1 MGFMAFWAVCGFK
14 ILNPTYFGWL
24 AANDD
29 PFQHLIGWLFFK
41 DSPWS
46 FPLGLNPNFGLSI
59 SSSIVYSDSI
69 PLFAFLFKP
78 FAKLLPSSFQYLGI
92 WTLLCF
98 ILQAVFSWKLLN
110 IASKSIL
117 VNTLVLPLFI
127 FSPIMM
133 NRIGMHSA
141 LAGHFLI
148 LAGLYLNLRVSQ
160 HHRSLL
166 WPLLIAICALTH
178 FYLLALVLG
187 LWMASLLDTDQH
199 HQASKKELISEVGVV
214 LVVLFITMWQ
224 AGYFSVGLSSVSGG
238 GYGIWA
244 MNLLSFF
251 NAKGWS
257 YLLPVIPGV
266 ESVLDNFQ
274 YPGIGVL
281 LVLIFALFKPKTLRA
296 LLIQLAKTKLWFLIL
311 IIAFAIFS
319 VSNYVGIGP
328 IRLHFE
334 LPKFLLAIGNTFRSS
349 DRFFWPAAYL
359 LTLVGVAVVIK
370 GYSKSAVIIIF
381 LSASLLQIVDTNAG
395 WGKLNERLN
404 KEMPLAE
411 RQKLK
416 SNFWEMASK
425 NYKKTILA
433 PVGTPS
439 INWRVFSLFSAEHQ
453 IGTTGAYLARV
464 DSRRL
469 SQLQSNLQNGL
480 IDKEALYIIE
490 PEALPSMLSGLD
502 FEHDLLAVVDGYIV
516 LAPGW
521 RDCVNCDQ
529 AFTALNL
536 NEFLRPTQIKQEIF
550 FNKASEINKDYR
562 LNGWSKTIESW
573 GTWSNG
579 TDSQIII
586 PLPKNAHVKIL
597 TLNLRAFVNQR
608 HPTQK
613 VDIRINGSTSY
624 SFSLSSFEDNKIV
637 LPITPL
643 SLKQGYVSL
652 KFEFPNAASPKQ
664 LGLGDDDRV
673 LAIGL
678 KSALFD

>member
-110 IASKSIL
+110 IVSKSIL
-117 VNTLVLPLFI
+117 INTLVLPLFI

-148 LAGLYLNLRVSQ
+148 LAGIYLNLRGSQ
-160 HHRSLL
+160 YHRSLL

-187 LWMASLLDTDQH
+187 LWLASLLDAIQH

-214 LVVLFITMWQ
+214 LGVLFITMWQ

-257 YLLPVIPGV
+257 YLLPAIPGV

-296 LLIQLAKTKLWFLIL
+296 LLIQLAKTKPWFLIL

-319 VSNYVGIGP
+319 ISNYVSIGP
-328 IRLHFE
+328 VRLHFE

-349 DRFFWPAAYL
+349 DRFFWPAVYL
-359 LTLVGVAVVIK
+359 
-370 GYSKSAVIIIF
+370 
-381 LSASLLQIVDTNAG
+381 
-395 WGKLNERLN
+395 
-404 KEMPLAE
+404 
-411 RQKLK
+411 
-416 SNFWEMASK
+416 
-425 NYKKTILA
+425 
-433 PVGTPS
+433 
-439 INWRVFSLFSAEHQ
+439 
-453 IGTTGAYLARV
+453 
-464 DSRRL
+464 
-469 SQLQSNLQNGL
+469 
-480 IDKEALYIIE
+480 
-490 PEALPSMLSGLD
+490 
-502 FEHDLLAVVDGYIV
+502 
-516 LAPGW
+516 
-521 RDCVNCDQ
+521 
-529 AFTALNL
+529 
-536 NEFLRPTQIKQEIF
+536 
-550 FNKASEINKDYR
+550 
-562 LNGWSKTIESW
+562 
-573 GTWSNG
+573 
-579 TDSQIII
+579 
-586 PLPKNAHVKIL
+586 
-597 TLNLRAFVNQR
+597 
-608 HPTQK
+608 
-613 VDIRINGSTSY
+613 
-624 SFSLSSFEDNKIV
+624 
-637 LPITPL
+637 
-643 SLKQGYVSL
+643 
-652 KFEFPNAASPKQ
+652 
-664 LGLGDDDRV
+664 
-673 LAIGL
+673 
-678 KSALFD
+678 